1 MSDSHSLLQLTAI
14 TGTPCFASS
23 SVLILWQFAESGSA
37 EFKSIIIDGNIN
49 TLNNW
54 KHVEA
59 QLEKSSN
66 IFFRITR

>member
-1 MSDSHSLLQLTAI
+1 MEHIFFHRTNLNGVATY
-14 TGTPCFASS
+14 SS
-23 SVLILWQFAESGSA
+23 QGC
-37 EFKSIIIDGNIN
+37 IIIDGNIN
-49 TLNNW
+49 TLNNC